1 MRAEATWRR
10 LWHGLHRLHLRLR
23 LHLLHLCLLHLLH
36 LHLHLLHLHL
46 LHLHL
51 LQSGQTDALCLLQ
64 SGQTATRL
72 DVYPW

>member
-1 MRAEATWRR
+1 
-10 LWHGLHRLHLRLR
+10 
-23 LHLLHLCLLHLLH
+23 
-36 LHLHLLHLHL
+36 
-46 LHLHL
+46 